1 MNIAYNRDCMEA
13 MREYPD
19 KYFDLAVVDPPYG
32 ITVDKQSL
40 GAGTGLAPEKNTAH
54 IMKSRLKG
62 GGKLK
67 NRAINAFD
75 TSWDA
80 APPGPEYF
88 TELFRVSKNQVI
100 WGGVIISSCLL
111 RVELFVGIKSK
122 LSLIFLNGKW
132 RGQALISRQK
142 YSVFQIVVFNVQIK
156 ARRFTPHRNLYTY
169 MRGFLRNWQ
178 SRALKSS
185 TLI

>member
-40 GAGTGLAPEKNTAH
+40 GAGTGLAPEKNTVH
-54 IMKSRLKG
+54 IMRSRLKG

-67 NRAINAFD
+67 NIALNTFD

-88 TELFRVSKNQVI
+88 SELFRVSKNQVI
-100 WGGVIISSCLL
+100 WGG
-111 RVELFVGIKSK
+111 
-122 LSLIFLNGKW
+122 
-132 RGQALISRQK
+132 
-142 YSVFQIVVFNVQIK
+142 
-156 ARRFTPHRNLYTY
+156 
-169 MRGFLRNWQ
+169 
-178 SRALKSS
+178 
-185 TLI
+185 